1 MGESGPNFTYAVCE
15 GRSNAAFK
23 WEGKWVDCSQPCVS
37 YRSQDGKTL
46 KSARQY
52 PRFNE
57 YPEWYLEGYSS
68 DEWRRTKDNLIRA
81 APSPDPSGLQ
91 VGKSYLWMDELSHLI
106 MDPLRYGPIVEG
118 AVNNIMTYHTVKS
131 ISEEINIDLG
141 SKTVINECQ
150 TCKKAYQAG
159 GIEKS
164 RQAEGFVNSDGETR
178 AAFLYPQEVFDL
190 EIKYQEKFGMNILDK
205 PIAWGVEGRGKDM
218 LSNPSQI
225 RID

>member
-1 MGESGPNFTYAVCE
+1 MP
-15 GRSNAAFK
+15 
-23 WEGKWVDCSQPCVS
+23 
-37 YRSQDGKTL
+37 
-46 KSARQY
+46 
-52 PRFNE
+52 
-57 YPEWYLEGYSS
+57 
-68 DEWRRTKDNLIRA
+68 
-81 APSPDPSGLQ
+81 
-91 VGKSYLWMDELSHLI
+91 
-106 MDPLRYGPIVEG
+106 
-118 AVNNIMTYHTVKS
+118 
-131 ISEEINIDLG
+131 
-141 SKTVINECQ
+141 